1 MPLALILHIED
12 IAAWFKAMCH
22 AANICFLWS
31 GCSGVSDVVSIFM
44 LVGMWARLVGLFF
57 FGVLWFWVCK
67 VCLLGVERRWSFVAL
82 GFGGINWAW

>member
-57 FGVLWFWVCK
+57 LECFGSGFVRFAFWGWSVGGLSLLWGLV
-67 VCLLGVERRWSFVAL
+67 G
-82 GFGGINWAW
+82 